1 MEKQLDPVSVFVMV
15 VVEDEEEILVIIVI
29 GMMIGTSIMTEGLHL
44 DTMREVMI
52 SMKETIM
59 GPQGIETSVIMITIG
74 ILGTGSAIDI
84 MKTETVTNV
93 IGTMRKETSIM
104 TEDHHLDI
112 MKEVMRS
119 MREIGAMTDMSET
132 DTSIQAVQAEDPL
145 PLEPLLLIGEIT
157 KTTSP

>member
-1 MEKQLDPVSVFVMV
+1 
-15 VVEDEEEILVIIVI
+15 
-29 GMMIGTSIMTEGLHL
+29 
-44 DTMREVMI
+44 MI
-52 SMKETIM
+52 STKETIM
-59 GPQGIETSVIMITIG
+59 GPHGIETSVTMITIG

-93 IGTMRKETSIM
+93 IGIMRKETSIM

-119 MREIGAMTDMSET
+119 MRAIGAMTDMSET
-132 DTSIQAVQAEDPL
+132 DTSIQAVPAGDLL
-145 PLEPLLLIGEIT
+145 PLEHPLLTGEIT